1 MPWLHTRC
9 LTCLGHRCVHTR
21 PARGSGAAADRVAN
35 SRMSLS
41 PLLQELITELQDQ
54 ESFGKRG
61 EGWAFAELAALFLL
75 LIPPF
80 TLTVSTSQGLA
91 QHTTNAHS
99 CFHPRIV
106 HPVAAPALTWLKS
119 GQQRVQPSFK
129 GMRQAPGVVLLNRVD
144 TAAVGA
150 P

>member
-1 MPWLHTRC
+1 MPWPHTRC

-21 PARGSGAAADRVAN
+21 PARGSGADRVAH

-80 TLTVSTSQGLA
+80 TLTVSTPQGPG
-91 QHTTNAHS
+91 QHNTSAHS
-99 CFHPRIV
+99 CWLSPKDRPPSCSTSTDMAETRASSAFSRLARACGRGLGSP
-106 HPVAAPALTWLKS
+106 APC
-119 GQQRVQPSFK
+119 
-129 GMRQAPGVVLLNRVD
+129 
-144 TAAVGA
+144 
-150 P
+150 